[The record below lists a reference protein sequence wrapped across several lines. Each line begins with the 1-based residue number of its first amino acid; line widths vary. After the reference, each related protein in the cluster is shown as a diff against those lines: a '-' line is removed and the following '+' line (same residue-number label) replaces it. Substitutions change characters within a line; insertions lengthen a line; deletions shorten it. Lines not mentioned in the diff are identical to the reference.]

1 MRGLSHPELWD
12 LGLSHVISRSLGK
25 MGLIM
30 YLSHRAAVRLQRD
43 EASEGER

>member
-12 LGLSHVISRSLGK
+12 LGLSQVISRSLGK

-30 YLSHRAAVRLQRD
+30 VPFSQSCCEAAKR
-43 EASEGER
+43 